1 MSFTEFFRKNVRTI
15 ALVFICIAI
24 LFVNFFVYRFAM
36 DMIIVVLIVLAI
48 MFKKEKEF
56 FKEWSIPIILF
67 YIYEFFRGR
76 AYDIAQ
82 WLNRPLLNEVLVAT
96 EKKLFTIGGDIPTVF
111 LQYSLSNAPSGN
123 FLPNW
128 YDYILFFFYMS
139 FFWFWLVAG
148 FVIWRKSRDMFMRYI
163 YGLVGFSLFDTLIY
177 IFFPSAPPWY
187 AAQVGILSP
196 LQRIM
201 LIHDYFSSKY
211 VSLVS
216 TYGNNDFAAWPSH
229 HAAWPFFTCL
239 FLVGVF
245 GKKALPF
252 FIIPLIIVF
261 ATWYGAEHYII
272 DSLAGFAI
280 AGITYWIVMRVGKK
294 KKN

>member
-1 MSFTEFFRKNVRTI
+1 MPFLKFIKQNLRTI
-15 ALVFICIAI
+15 LLVLLCVAI

-48 MFKKEKEF
+48 IFKKEKEF
-56 FKEWSIPIILF
+56 FKEWSIPIALF
-67 YIYEFFRGR
+67 YLYEFLRGR
-76 AYDIAQ
+76 AYDIAH
-82 WLNRPLLNEVLVAT
+82 WLNRPLLNEILVAT
-96 EKKLFTIGGDIPTVF
+96 ERKIFTIGGDIPTVF

-128 YDYILFFFYMS
+128 YDFILFFFYTS
-139 FFWFWLVAG
+139 FFWFWLVVG
-148 FVIWRKSRDMFMRYI
+148 FVIWRKSKDIFKRYI
-163 YGLVGFSLFDTLIY
+163 YGLVGFSLVDTLIY

-187 AAQVGILSP
+187 AAQVGLLPP

-211 VSLVS
+211 VNLVG

-229 HAAWPFFTCL
+229 HAAWSFYASI
-239 FLVGVF
+239 FLIGVF
-245 GKKALPF
+245 GKKMLPF
-252 FIIPLIIVF
+252 LVIPLVIVF
-261 ATWYGAEHYII
+261 ATWYGAEHYVI

-280 AGITYWIVMRVGKK
+280 AGLAYWIITKVGKSK
-294 KKN
+294 